1 MKRQNNIVIRVY
13 NKISI
18 KFISEKKNSTSLKPS
33 LTPPSNNNW
42 YVGKKAIYYKH
53 EVINSKGFSTPKF

>member
-18 KFISEKKNSTSLKPS
+18 KFISLKK
-33 LTPPSNNNW
+33 
-42 YVGKKAIYYKH
+42 KKKKKKTK
-53 EVINSKGFSTPKF
+53 SKLSKFFLGLLWWHSG